1 MSPFSVDEARR
12 SRFVTVCQHFL
23 ALAVVVALLTPAA
36 RTVTMDVRPVPAGGD
51 SARAAAGGSEI
62 GLRGVRTD
70 AAVPTNTV
78 DPEVEEYS
86 LTAPAGARSA
96 PGSMKARARIV
107 AGGGERIVTDALPV
121 DGYGTLGVT
130 WASGT
135 EVADDA
141 IAVRART
148 RTGDTW
154 SEWTDVEYHDEHGP
168 DLDSPEAQHARP
180 GTDALLIGDV
190 DDVQVQVESNDT
202 APADMKLAVIDP
214 GTTTM
219 ARQTAAI
226 DTAEL
231 DGSSGELT
239 REASYRVEMG
249 GEQETLSL
257 AAGDPTPKPK
267 IFSRQQWGADERL
280 RDRSSLR
287 YYEVHAGFVHH
298 TVNANDYTRAQVP
311 GIIRGIY
318 AYHTRSRGWSD
329 IGYNFLVDRFGRVWE
344 GRYGGVD
351 RPVVGAHTLGYNDD
365 AFAMSAIGNF
375 ETARPSSAMVQAYGR
390 LMAWKLSLHG
400 VSAASSRQSVAGRSF
415 AAING
420 HRDAGSTACP
430 GRYLYNKIGRIRAI
444 AAEAQTGWES
454 RDIDSDLVRGS
465 APDLILRRKSDGK
478 AFTMTVQHT
487 KAGVVR
493 LSKARPAAINLSG
506 AVKAFTAGDWDRDGV
521 GDIIVRKRADL
532 QRLYLYRG
540 LGRGKYAAPTVLTQG
555 FAGMRLFSVAGDVTG
570 DGYPDLMGQPKGGD
584 MMIYPGRGTAGLGRG
599 FIAHSGV
606 AGTHNI
612 AIGRWDG
619 DGAPDALVRKKS
631 RLTLWRGNGPGGW
644 TGSQAMALNVGSYN
658 WLIGI
663 ASADADGH
671 SDMLA
676 RSRGSGDV
684 WLLPGTA
691 RGFKDRVRIGNL
703 AAYDLA
709 G

>member
-1 MSPFSVDEARR
+1 MSHFSLDEARR

-23 ALAVVVALLTPAA
+23 ALAVILALLTPAA
-36 RTVTMDVRPVPAGGD
+36 RTVTMDVRPVPAGDPGRA
-51 SARAAAGGSEI
+51 SAADGAGVALRAA
-62 GLRGVRTD
+62 RTN
-70 AAVPTNTV
+70 AVVPTSTV
-78 DPEVEEYS
+78 DPEVEEYP
-86 LTAPAGARSA
+86 LTAPAGARLA
-96 PGSMKARARIV
+96 PGAMKAQARTV

-121 DGYGTLGVT
+121 DGYGTVGVT
-130 WASGT
+130 WAAGT
-135 EVADDA
+135 DVEDDA
-141 IAVRART
+141 ISVRART

-154 SEWTDVEYHDEHGP
+154 STWTEVEYHDEHGP
-168 DLDSPEAQHARP
+168 DPDSAEGQHARP
-180 GTDALLIGDV
+180 GTDALLIGTV
-190 DDVQVQVESNDT
+190 DDVQVRVDSDVA
-202 APADMKLAVIDP
+202 APSDMKLAVIDP
-214 GTTTM
+214 GTTSM
-219 ARQTAAI
+219 ARQAAAI

-231 DGSSGELT
+231 DGPAGGET
-239 REASYRVEMG
+239 REASYRVEVD
-249 GEQETLSL
+249 GEPETLSL

-329 IGYNFLVDRFGRVWE
+329 IGYNFLVDKFGRVWE

-390 LMAWKLSLHG
+390 LFAWKLSLHG
-400 VSAASSRQSVAGRSF
+400 VSAGSSRQGVAGRTF

-430 GRYLYNKIGRIRAI
+430 GRYLYAKIGRIRAI
-444 AAEAQTGWES
+444 AAETQTGWES
-454 RDIDSDLVRGS
+454 RDLDSDLVRGP

-478 AFTMTVQHT
+478 AFTMTVQRT
-487 KAGVVR
+487 KSGTVR
-493 LSKARPAAINLSG
+493 LSRARPAAIDLTG

-521 GDIIVRKRADL
+521 GDIVVRKRADM

-555 FAGMRLFSVAGDVTG
+555 FAGMRMVSIAGDVTG
-570 DGYPDLMGQPKGGD
+570 DGYPDVLAQPNGGD

-599 FIAHSGV
+599 FVAHSAV
-606 AGTHNI
+606 AGSHNI

-644 TGSQAMALNVGSYN
+644 TGSQSMGLNVSSYN

-663 ASADADGH
+663 ASADADTH
-671 SDMLA
+671 SDLLA
-676 RSRGSGDV
+676 RTRGSGDV

-691 RGFKDRVRIGNL
+691 RGFRDRVRIGNL